1 MSLGWLGGS
10 EMKAGNSCLSL
21 RGLDPSFMGHPG
33 LEDQL
38 FEETIYFSSVPFFYG
53 IILLLLIVC
62 FKGRSLLGG
71 YLISIPLLCSTY
83 HKDKYYVLLLF

>member
-10 EMKAGNSCLSL
+10 EMKAGSSCLSL

-38 FEETIYFSSVPFFYG
+38 FVETIYFS
-53 IILLLLIVC
+53 
-62 FKGRSLLGG
+62 
-71 YLISIPLLCSTY
+71 
-83 HKDKYYVLLLF
+83 